1 MDCSVP
7 GFPVF
12 HFPLEFAQ
20 IHVLWVSDAIQP
32 SHPLLPPS
40 PSALNLFLSSRSFP
54 MSWLF
59 TSDVQSIRASASA
72 SVVPIDIQGWFSLGL
87 TGLILSST
95 SCYFSWRCTWSLV
108 ISMAQNEIHKLCQA
122 GGHRAI
128 GCSLLHYSSWVESIL
143 FSFFKE
149 NFMFILECRQL
160 IVSGGQQRDSAIQ
173 IHVSIFPQTPLPS
186 RMPHNVEQSS
196 PCHTVVHCWLSI

>member
-1 MDCSVP
+1 MIYGWRFVTSYRSQ
-7 GFPVF
+7 G
-12 HFPLEFAQ
+12 
-20 IHVLWVSDAIQP
+20 SR
-32 SHPLLPPS
+32 PS
-40 PSALNLFLSSRSFP
+40 PTLGLVLSLKF
-54 MSWLF
+54 
-59 TSDVQSIRASASA
+59 
-72 SVVPIDIQGWFSLGL
+72 FSLGL

-196 PCHTVVHCWLSI
+196 PCHTVVHCWLSILNTAVCGHVSPKLPTIPSSWQP